1 MKRKYISFR
10 IETCI
15 LDVLKERFKTKTN
28 QDLMTRLISD
38 YLSQFK
44 SIRTLHEEQDLYVDK
59 FRKLKRKY
67 ALIQMHLKRLQ
78 GGDK

>member
-28 QDLMTRLISD
+28 QDLMTRLIGE
-38 YLSQFK
+38 YLGQFK
-44 SIRTLHEEQDLYVDK
+44 GIRTLHEEQDLYIAK
-59 FRKLKRKY
+59 YRKLKRKY
-67 ALIQMHLKRLQ
+67 DLIKMHLKRL
-78 GGDK
+78 